1 MGHTDPSPPNFVALR
16 RRYIQL
22 IVAGRPT
29 EAPQLPSPSSGN
41 VSTTGPSSWGLVS
54 PSPDPWM
61 ESKPKLEDL
70 PPQMRMK
77 FLASSMGCKEVLE
90 DFRDL
95 VCILKDQSLRVY
107 NDTQTTMQLY
117 NSSRSLRQDVLSG
130 RAPSD
135 ASIQNAL
142 RLYDTISSPGH
153 TSEAFC
159 TSIPEGD
166 KDGLQAAVQLYTR
179 GRGHAKL
186 GSLKREFGAL
196 CITSTYRALMR
207 IFQNKSRKSVCASEL
222 NMQIGDQTEPAK
234 QGQGSET
241 LAYKYMLKC
250 TGQDKDPKALRRLK
264 KANYRGS
271 CLHHFEDICGP
282 ERPLWMLRPI
292 RTISCPLDPDY
303 TIRPAW

>member
-1 MGHTDPSPPNFVALR
+1 
-16 RRYIQL
+16 
-22 IVAGRPT
+22 
-29 EAPQLPSPSSGN
+29 
-41 VSTTGPSSWGLVS
+41 
-54 PSPDPWM
+54 
-61 ESKPKLEDL
+61 
-70 PPQMRMK
+70 
-77 FLASSMGCKEVLE
+77 MGCKEVLE

-222 NMQIGDQTEPAK
+222 N
-234 QGQGSET
+234 T

-303 TIRPAW
+303 TIKPAW